1 MKYLYTKDEHD
12 VYLND
17 SGPHIIE
24 DKKMTPRELRK
35 VLFQV
40 EDQKISVSE
49 LRAILYNIQDQD
61 IELTDRNLR
70 RLTNEK
76 K

>member
-1 MKYLYTKDEHD
+1 
-12 VYLND
+12 
-17 SGPHIIE
+17 
-24 DKKMTPRELRK
+24 MTPRELRE

-40 EDQKISVSE
+40 EDQEISVSE
-49 LRAILYNIQDQD
+49 LRAILYDIQDQD